1 DPTGL
6 WGGENTYSYVQNPT
20 GWIDPLGLAGCW
32 TAKSVEGRKV
42 YQRND
47 LFDPN
52 HIDDFGRTNVQRMKK
67 GIAPIGKDGL
77 EINLHHVIQNEPG
90 PMAEI
95 LSSTHSKYDRMLH
108 MYSNQWDKTWVGP
121 DGIRRTY
128 NSAPPSMNRRPFN
141 RWKKKYWKTRAL
153 DFLTP

>member
-1 DPTGL
+1 MKRYLDLERQFTITKSSDVLIDLPWRIPTVSQCGL
-6 WGGENTYSYVQNPT
+6 K
-20 GWIDPLGLAGCW
+20 L
-32 TAKSVEGRKV
+32 RV

-47 LFDPN
+47 LFDLN
-52 HIDDFGRTNVQRMKK
+52 HIDDFGRTNIQRMKK

-90 PMAEI
+90 PMTEI

-128 NSAPPSMNRRPFN
+128 NNAPPSTNRRPFN
-141 RWKKKYWKTRAL
+141 QWKKTYWKTRAL

>member
-1 DPTGL
+1 MKL
-6 WGGENTYSYVQNPT
+6 
-20 GWIDPLGLAGCW
+20 
-32 TAKSVEGRKV
+32 RV

-52 HIDDFGRTNVQRMKK
+52 HIDDFGRTNVQQMKK

-77 EINLHHVIQNEPG
+77 EINFHHVIQNEPG

-108 MYSNQWDKTWVGP
+108 MYSNQ
-121 DGIRRTY
+121 
-128 NSAPPSMNRRPFN
+128 
-141 RWKKKYWKTRAL
+141 
-153 DFLTP
+153 